1 MVTTPRTGARNL
13 ILVLTCAA
21 QFMVVLDVAIVNVAL
36 PSIQRDLGVSQST
49 LQWVVIAYGLTLGGF
64 LLFGGRLADL
74 LGRRRI
80 LLTGLTIFTA
90 ASFLAGI
97 SQSIGLLVAMRGLQ
111 GFGAALVAP
120 AALSILA
127 VTFSEGQERNRA
139 LGIFGAVGGTS
150 ASVGVIASGL
160 LTDGPGWR
168 WVFFINVPVGI
179 VLIGLATVFLVADRA
194 ERGVR
199 HFDVAGASTVTGGLL
214 LLVYALNRGA
224 DYGWTSASTLLL
236 FGTAALLL
244 AAFVRIEARSRHP
257 LVPAAALRNRTLVA
271 ANLSAFFTFSAFF
284 SFIFLGS
291 LLMQQGLGYS
301 ATQTGVSWLAT
312 SVTAFIASAFT
323 GARLVGRFGV
333 RRLLVTGLSLLAIG
347 VLWLTRVPADANY
360 VTDLLPALVLA
371 GVAIGL
377 CAPSVQ
383 IGALSGVS
391 DAATGLAAGLVETMR
406 EIGGAA
412 GVAAVSTV
420 LVSQAGFDGF
430 HAAFLVICIAAAL
443 GALTATVA
451 FERRSRS
458 AADEPVVGTGAP
470 AGAEALVPV
479 PVPVEKSSDPVRRG

>member
-1 MVTTPRTGARNL
+1 MVTTARTGTKGV
-13 ILVLTCAA
+13 ILALTCAA

-49 LQWVVIAYGLTLGGF
+49 LQWVVIAYGLMLGGF

-80 LLTGLTIFTA
+80 LLTGLAIFTG
-90 ASFLAGI
+90 ASFLAGV
-97 SQSIGLLVAMRGLQ
+97 SQSAGLLIAMRGLQ

-127 VTFSEGQERNRA
+127 VTFSEGQQRNRA

-168 WVFFINVPVGI
+168 WVFFINVPVGV
-179 VLIGLATVFLVADRA
+179 VLVALATVFLVADRGRTA
-194 ERGVR
+194 GR
-199 HFDVAGASTVTGGLL
+199 FDVAGATTVTGGLL

-224 DYGWTSASTLLL
+224 DYGWTSGSTLLL
-236 FGTAALLL
+236 FGAAAVML

-291 LLMQQGLGYS
+291 LLMQQVLGYS

-312 SVTAFIASAFT
+312 SVTAFIASAVT
-323 GARLVGRFGV
+323 GARLVARFGV
-333 RRLLVTGLSLLAIG
+333 RRLLVAGLSLLAIG

-360 VTDLLPALVLA
+360 VTDLLPALLLA

-406 EIGGAA
+406 EVGGAA

-420 LVSQAGFDGF
+420 LVSQAGLDGF
-430 HAAFLVICIAAAL
+430 HAAFLVICIAGAL
-443 GALTATVA
+443 GALTAAVA
-451 FERRSRS
+451 FERRARS
-458 AADEPVVGTGAP
+458 AETPPVATGAR
-470 AGAEALVPV
+470 AGADVLVPV
-479 PVPVEKSSDPVRRG
+479 PVPVEDGPDPLRRG

>member
-1 MVTTPRTGARNL
+1 MVTTPRSGARNL
-13 ILVLTCAA
+13 ILALTCAA

-49 LQWVVIAYGLTLGGF
+49 LQWVVIAYGLMLGGF

-97 SQSIGLLVAMRGLQ
+97 SQSIGLLIATRGLQ

-127 VTFSEGQERNRA
+127 VTFSEGQERNRS
-139 LGIFGAVGGTS
+139 LGIYGAVGGTS

-224 DYGWTSASTLLL
+224 DYGWTSASTLVL
-236 FGTAALLL
+236 FGAAALLL

-391 DAATGLAAGLVETMR
+391 DAATGFAAGLVETMR

-458 AADEPVVGTGAP
+458 ALDPVGVADA
-470 AGAEALVPV
+470 AMRADALVPV
-479 PVPVEKSSDPVRRG
+479 PVPVEEASDPVRRG